1 MPPLEASWLV
11 KACCVLHNR
20 CIDWELR
27 RMRPGKNKDPEHEN
41 KIQKLARRRFL
52 AANQQLV
59 DSDDDG
65 DHDATQAREVTL
77 DGILR
82 RKLYIHK
89 KLWRTATRNATCAP
103 WPWSWQGST
112 GWCWSGAGPWPRT
125 RCSGQPFQHGAM
137 FKDTPQRGEARS
149 CERSRSQSS
158 YRVTVIPYL

>member
-1 MPPLEASWLV
+1 
-11 KACCVLHNR
+11 
-20 CIDWELR
+20 
-27 RMRPGKNKDPEHEN
+27 MRPGKNKDPEHEN

-89 KLWRTATRNATCAP
+89 NYGGPRPEMPRVRHGRGRGRGPRGGVGQARGRGRGRGAPVNPSSTAPCSRTPRR
-103 WPWSWQGST
+103 GVKH
-112 GWCWSGAGPWPRT
+112 GRVSG
-125 RCSGQPFQHGAM
+125 
-137 FKDTPQRGEARS
+137 RG
-149 CERSRSQSS
+149 RSRA
-158 YRVTVIPYL
+158 TE

>member
-1 MPPLEASWLV
+1 
-11 KACCVLHNR
+11 
-20 CIDWELR
+20 
-27 RMRPGKNKDPEHEN
+27 MRPGKNKDPEHEN

-89 KLWRTATRNATCAP
+89 NYGGPRPECHVCAMAVVVAGVHGVVLVRRGAVAADEVLRSTLP
-103 WPWSWQGST
+103 ARRHVQGHPAE
-112 GWCWSGAGPWPRT
+112 G
-125 RCSGQPFQHGAM
+125 
-137 FKDTPQRGEARS
+137 
-149 CERSRSQSS
+149 
-158 YRVTVIPYL
+158 